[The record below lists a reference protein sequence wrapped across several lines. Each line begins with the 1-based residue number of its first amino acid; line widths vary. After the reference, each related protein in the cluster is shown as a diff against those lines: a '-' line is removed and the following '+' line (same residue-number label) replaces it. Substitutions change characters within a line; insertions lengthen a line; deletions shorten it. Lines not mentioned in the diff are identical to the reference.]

1 MNWEPAHADHSIDS
15 VSVVIALASPL
26 DSDTFDE
33 VIVAGRKAAA
43 AHHFAH
49 RVETMDLMNMQAGQE
64 LIFSAQSGT
73 QPPRRVAFQRLSDGA
88 PIGEFSIGKSSFI
101 LSYSRYT
108 SWTDFKNM
116 GFDLLNAV
124 QAVAPILSGV
134 RSIQL
139 QYNDRFTSVSV
150 GADVFEVVSRTSSLL
165 APVLADKTRALHCH
179 SGWFEYFGADRRRL
193 TNVNIGLVDNSA
205 PSQVDAKSTLTLLTM
220 ARVEELAGPVKQ
232 PLDELT
238 SLHDYLKVV
247 FKDTITTEAAARV
260 AL

>member
-43 AHHFAH
+43 AHQFVN
-49 RVETMDLMNMQAGQE
+49 RVESIDLLNIQPGQE
-64 LIFSAQSGT
+64 IVFSQSMT
-73 QPPRRVAFQRLSDGA
+73 QPPRRVAFQRLSNGA
-88 PIGEFSIGKSSFI
+88 PIGEFSIGKSGFV

-108 SWTDFKNM
+108 SWTEFKNM
-116 GFDLLNAV
+116 GVDLLNAV

-139 QYNDRFTSVSV
+139 QYIDRFISVIV
-150 GADVFEVVSRTSSLL
+150 AADVFEVVSKTSSLL
-165 APVLADKTRALHCH
+165 APVLANKNRALHCH

-193 TNVNIGLVDNSA
+193 TNVNITLVDNSA

-220 ARVEELAGPVKQ
+220 ARVEELAGAVEQ

-238 SLHDYLKVV
+238 NLHDYLKVV
-247 FKDTITTEAAARV
+247 FKDIITTEAAARV